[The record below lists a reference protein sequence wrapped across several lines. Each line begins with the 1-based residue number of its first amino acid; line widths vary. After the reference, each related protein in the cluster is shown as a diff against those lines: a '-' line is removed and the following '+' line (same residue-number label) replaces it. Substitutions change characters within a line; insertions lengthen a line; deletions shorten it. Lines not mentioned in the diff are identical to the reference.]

1 MFLIIPGSLVLGFLF
16 AEPLTPFVPLVP
28 YLFAF
33 VTLTMAI
40 GCGLGE
46 IRLAI
51 ARPLPVVWTIVIAHV
66 LLPLLAYGI
75 GAVTFGGQS
84 PYTIGLVLFTLIPFG
99 VSSVIWVGLSGG
111 SVALM
116 LCLVVLDSA
125 ISPALVPAGI
135 HLIFGQG
142 IEVDTSSIM
151 MDLLLIVVLPTV
163 IGVTLHELTRGRVQ
177 PVVKPYAAPLSKL
190 CFVGVVLLNAVAVAP
205 SVQQLSGDML
215 KLVPI
220 VMLIVALCY
229 LAGFIGTRLFGSRE
243 LTVTAAYATGMRN
256 ISLGV
261 VLAMGYFSPLTT
273 VPVMLAILIQQPGAT
288 LVHYIIGVRDKLT
301 ARQKLPAA
309 GKDASS

>member
-1 MFLIIPGSLVLGFLF
+1 M
-16 AEPLTPFVPLVP
+16 PLVPLVP

-46 IRLAI
+46 IKLAI
-51 ARPLPVVWTIVIAHV
+51 SRPFPVLWAIALAHV
-66 LLPLLAYGI
+66 VLPLLAYGL
-75 GAVTFGGQS
+75 GAASFGADS
-84 PYTIGLVLFTLIPFG
+84 PYTVGLVLFTLLPFG

-151 MDLLLIVVLPTV
+151 LDLLLIVVLPTIV
-163 IGVTLHELTRGRVQ
+163 GVALHELTQGRIQSAVQ
-177 PVVKPYAAPLSKL
+177 PLAAPLSKL
-190 CFVGVVLLNAVAVAP
+190 CFVGVVLLNAVAIAP
-205 SVQQLSGDML
+205 AAQKLSGDML
-215 KLVPI
+215 KLVPL
-220 VMLIVALCY
+220 VAFIVALCY
-229 LAGFIGTRLFGSRE
+229 LAGYAGTLAFGSRE
-243 LTVTAAYATGMRN
+243 LTVTTAYATGMRN
-256 ISLGV
+256 NSLGV
-261 VLAMGYFSPLTT
+261 VLAMGYFSPLTA
-273 VPVMLAILIQQPGAT
+273 VPVMLAILVQQPGAT
-288 LVHYIIGVRDKLT
+288 LVHYIIGVRDKIK
-301 ARQKLPAA
+301 ARQKRSAT